1 MLKLNSSAIKA
12 LRTQKGMSHKALS
25 DKANISRS
33 NLIELEKPA
42 NTLHSVHETTYEK
55 LKRALGAT
63 DPQMR
68 GDDPVTDPLPVTH
81 VTLRSKITTVAQM
94 NYDLVNNKYGVNSD
108 QLAQLAPLMF
118 AILVEDSF
126 AWRLE
131 QLELRKRARDLA
143 SQLSESQYEFV
154 DTEYQRPRAEIE
166 SECILKEA
174 EAIDSREVFT
184 KRWAFGAWVSEEYH
198 ASDRFTDFIASKV
211 RKTGSNIR
219 ADLQIDRNNSMDHR
233 DILATKTKYIAVS
246 DIYQDITGADK
257 DATKAVLA
265 FALLSGLARLH
276 DAPTDVQTT
285 TALRE
290 WVIEQWLASSDD
302 PTTQQLWA
310 NIIQRQDS
318 FQINN
323 PEFGLDED
331 GFPTMFKPHPLST
344 SQATAEGE
352 VK

>member
-94 NYDLVNNKYGVNSD
+94 NYDLVNKKYGVNSD

-126 AWRLE
+126 AWRQE
-131 QLELRKRARDLA
+131 QLELRKRASDLA
-143 SQLSESQYEFV
+143 SQLSETQYEII
-154 DTEYQRPRAEIE
+154 DTEYESPRAEIE
-166 SECILKEA
+166 NECILKEA
-174 EAIDSREVFT
+174 EAIDAREVFT
-184 KRWAFGAWVSEEYH
+184 KRWAYGFWASEGTYV
-198 ASDRFTDFIASKV
+198 SDRFTDFIASKV
-211 RKTGSNIR
+211 RKTGSNLR
-219 ADLQIDRNNSMDHR
+219 ADLHINQNNSMDHR

-246 DIYQDITGADK
+246 DIYQDITGAD
-257 DATKAVLA
+257 DDHTKAALA

-285 TALRE
+285 EALRE
-290 WVIEQWLASSDD
+290 WVIKQWLASGDD

-323 PEFGLDED
+323 PEVGLDED
-331 GFPTMFKPHPLST
+331 GFPTVFKPHPLST